1 LGRERETTDNVLFA
15 IIPSPLPFKDC
26 KVIGEGEGNHGQQGF
41 LEHILDV
48 LHIHWFLRYL
58 INTLS
63 CTFENRLLKQLKT
76 FSKCIKLPRLFSE
89 FYFARNFFLHLRA

>member
-48 LHIHWFLRYL
+48 LHIYWFLRYL

-76 FSKCIKLPRLFSE
+76 FSKCIKLIKAYNKMITFKIT
-89 FYFARNFFLHLRA
+89 